1 MFLQGYYNDESEFH
15 DYNNKHLSEAPMTKY
30 QTLSENWLQLSSG
43 GYSSSM
49 SSAEEMFHSL
59 DEDEQIAL
67 MHIPASAN
75 PDDFRLLMRLL
86 KQGYLSGE
94 HHLEEIMYLENIRRS
109 ELLKLLDK
117 FKNVLVTVEMEDP
130 IISNFYSH

>member
-1 MFLQGYYNDESEFH
+1 MEYQEDNSNHPSET
-15 DYNNKHLSEAPMTKY
+15 PMTTY
-30 QTLSENWLQLSSG
+30 QLKSENWLQLSSG
-43 GYSSSM
+43 GYASM
-49 SSAEEMFHSL
+49 SNAEEMFHNL

-86 KQGYLSGE
+86 KQGYLGGE
-94 HHLEEIMYLENIRRS
+94 HHIEEIMYLENIRRS

-117 FKNVLVTVEMEDP
+117 FKDVLVIVEMEDP

>member
-1 MFLQGYYNDESEFH
+1 
-15 DYNNKHLSEAPMTKY
+15 
-30 QTLSENWLQLSSG
+30 
-43 GYSSSM
+43 M

-117 FKNVLVTVEMEDP
+117 FKDVLVTVEMEDP
-130 IISNFYSH
+130 IISNFYSHLGKKNILSFENYLTVKNPQQKN

>member
-1 MFLQGYYNDESEFH
+1 MDYEENSDIHPSET
-15 DYNNKHLSEAPMTKY
+15 PMTTY
-30 QTLSENWLQLSSG
+30 QMKSENWLQLSSG

-49 SSAEEMFHSL
+49 YNAEEMFHNL

-94 HHLEEIMYLENIRRS
+94 HHIEEIMYLENIRRS

-117 FKNVLVTVEMEDP
+117 FKDVLVIVEMEDP
-130 IISNFYSH
+130 TISNFYSH

>member
-1 MFLQGYYNDESEFH
+1 M
-15 DYNNKHLSEAPMTKY
+15 ATY
-30 QTLSENWLQLSSG
+30 QTSKNWLQTV

-59 DEDEQIAL
+59 DGDEQLAL

-94 HHLEEIMYLENIRRS
+94 HHVEEIMYLENIRRS

-117 FKNVLVTVEMEDP
+117 FKDVVVIVEMEDP
-130 IISNFYSH
+130 VISSFYSH

>member
-1 MFLQGYYNDESEFH
+1 MERQEDNNDQPWEV
-15 DYNNKHLSEAPMTKY
+15 PMATY
-30 QTLSENWLQLSSG
+30 QMKSENWLQLSSG
-43 GYSSSM
+43 GYSPSM
-49 SSAEEMFHSL
+49 ANAEEMFHNL

-86 KQGYLSGE
+86 KQGYLGGE
-94 HHLEEIMYLENIRRS
+94 HHIEEIMYLENIRRS

-117 FKNVLVTVEMEDP
+117 FKDVLVIVEMEDP
-130 IISNFYSH
+130 TISNFYSH